1 MLARNPKLFHL
12 VLIAACS
19 VAVAVILTIWHI
31 NGIAGPPGR
40 DILIGVYRKLKNIIL
55 LATIDVNFS
64 NKTKNKSQEISF
76 HDHSYD
82 MEKITISVSDE
93 INHGSIVSDSHT
105 EYKQN
110 VEEIKSLNQIR
121 DNGKNVSI
129 DDKYF

>member
-40 DILIGVYRKLKNIIL
+40 DILIGMYRKLKNIIL

-82 MEKITISVSDE
+82 MEKKILFQMKQTMEVLSVIHILNISK
-93 INHGSIVSDSHT
+93 T
-105 EYKQN
+105 
-110 VEEIKSLNQIR
+110 
-121 DNGKNVSI
+121 
-129 DDKYF
+129 